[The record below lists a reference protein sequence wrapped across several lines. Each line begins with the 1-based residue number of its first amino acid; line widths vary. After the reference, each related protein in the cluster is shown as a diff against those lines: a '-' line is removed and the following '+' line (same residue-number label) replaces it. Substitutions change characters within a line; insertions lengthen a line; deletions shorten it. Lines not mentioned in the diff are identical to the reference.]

1 MLNRPQ
7 DLTYWNAN
15 APAANFPQLASDISV
30 DVAIIGGGI
39 VGITTARLL
48 KDAGLTVTVIEAREV
63 GRQVTGKSPA
73 KITSQH
79 SIIYQTIERTFGAD
93 HASLTAEAQETAI
106 ARIRSLASQYNIQC
120 VNASKDAYT
129 YTPYKNKRPTIT

>member
-1 MLNRPQ
+1 MLNLPQ

-48 KDAGLTVTVIEAREV
+48 KDAGLTVTVKIGRASCRERV
-63 GRQVTGKSPA
+63 VSVRVDLGGRRIIKQKTTIKKM
-73 KITSQH
+73 KID
-79 SIIYQTIERTFGAD
+79 IIKKKQ
-93 HASLTAEAQETAI
+93 
-106 ARIRSLASQYNIQC
+106 
-120 VNASKDAYT
+120 
-129 YTPYKNKRPTIT
+129 

>member
-1 MLNRPQ
+1 MGVEAMLNLPQ

-48 KDAGLTVTVIEAREV
+48 KDAGLTVTVIDAREV
-63 GRQVTGKSPA
+63 GRQVTGKSTA
-73 KITSQH
+73 KLTSQQ
-79 SIIYQTIERTFGAD
+79 SIIYQQPARTFAIERA
-93 HASLTAEAQETAI
+93 H
-106 ARIRSLASQYNIQC
+106 
-120 VNASKDAYT
+120 V
-129 YTPYKNKRPTIT
+129 

>member
-63 GRQVTGKSPA
+63 GRQVTGKSTA

-79 SIIYQTIERTFGAD
+79 SIIYQTLERTFGEDRAR
-93 HASLTAEAQETAI
+93 LYAEAKETAI
-106 ARIRSLASQYNIQC
+106 ARIRSLASQYNIQ
-120 VNASKDAYT
+120 VAIYYKAAYT
-129 YTPYKNKRPTIT
+129 SRSEEHTSEL

>member
-63 GRQVTGKSPA
+63 GRQVTGKSTA

-79 SIIYQTIERTFGAD
+79 SIIYPTLEGTFGEDRARL
-93 HASLTAEAQETAI
+93 HAVAQKTAI
-106 ARIRSLASQYNIQC
+106 ARIRKIGREQVC
-120 VNASKDAYT
+120 
-129 YTPYKNKRPTIT
+129 

>member
-1 MLNRPQ
+1 MLNLPQ

-63 GRQVTGKSPA
+63 GRQVTGKSTA

-79 SIIYQTIERTFGAD
+79 SIIYQTLERTRSEE
-93 HASLTAEAQETAI
+93 HTSELQSLMRLSYAVFCLQ
-106 ARIRSLASQYNIQC
+106 
-120 VNASKDAYT
+120 
-129 YTPYKNKRPTIT
+129 KNKKHITQL